1 MKKIL
6 YTLVALAFSS
16 ATFAQSYVTKTE
28 DFYPGAIFNE
38 KSLKSV
44 EPKLLTRTTEKITYS
59 SGNPFI
65 AFEMTDFSKEAWE
78 KKLLEI
84 YPKMSEGTQSESFN
98 FNTPNKVGN
107 LKLIDKAYNT
117 YNAIKDYYSIDQ
129 KSSKNIFFGRTEMIA
144 YSLYQDLPDA
154 HISKTELDKIK
165 DQDPIVLAGVSFG
178 KKADIIIES
187 NQDQQQINK
196 AFNIYKDKDT
206 NRYNEAREILAD
218 ASVHVLFF
226 GKNPIDTSDLTN
238 EELILTY
245 IKFITSPLTKEDYL
259 YPIKYEG
266 AHLNNRANYQSDIST
281 DSYI

>member
-16 ATFAQSYVTKTE
+16 ATFAQPYVTKTE

-38 KSLKSV
+38 KSLKSA
-44 EPKLLTRTTEKITYS
+44 EPKLLAHTTEKITYS

-65 AFEMTDFSKEAWE
+65 VFEMTDFSKEAWE

-84 YPKMSEGTQSESFN
+84 YPNMSEGTQLESFK
-98 FNTPNKVGN
+98 FNTPNKIEN

-117 YNAIKDYYSIDQ
+117 YNAIKDYYNIEQ
-129 KSSKNIFFGRTEMIA
+129 KSSKNIFFGRTEVIA
-144 YSLYQDLPDA
+144 YSLDQDLPGS

-165 DQDPIVLAGVSFG
+165 DQDPIVLIGISFG
-178 KKADIIIES
+178 KKADILIES
-187 NQDQQQINK
+187 NQSQQQINS
-196 AFNIYKDKDT
+196 AFNIYKDKNT
-206 NRYNEAREILAD
+206 SRYNEAREILAD
-218 ASVHVLFF
+218 ASVHILFF

-238 EELILTY
+238 EELILAY

-259 YPIKYEG
+259 YPIKYNG
-266 AHLNNRANYQSDIST
+266 AHLNNRVYYQSDISK

>member
-38 KSLKSV
+38 KSLKSA
-44 EPKLLTRTTEKITYS
+44 EPKLLAHTTEKITYS

-65 AFEMTDFSKEAWE
+65 VFEMTDFSKEAWE

-84 YPKMSEGTQSESFN
+84 YPTMSEGTQLESFK
-98 FNTPNKVGN
+98 FNTPNKIEN

-117 YNAIKDYYSIDQ
+117 YNAIKDYYNIEQ
-129 KSSKNIFFGRTEMIA
+129 KSSKNIFFGRTEVIA
-144 YSLYQDLPDA
+144 YSLDQDLPGS

-165 DQDPIVLAGVSFG
+165 DQDPIVLIGISFG
-178 KKADIIIES
+178 KKADILIES
-187 NQDQQQINK
+187 NQSQQQINS
-196 AFNIYKDKDT
+196 AFNIYKDKNT
-206 NRYNEAREILAD
+206 SRYNEAREILAD
-218 ASVHVLFF
+218 ASVHILFF

-238 EELILTY
+238 EELILAY

-259 YPIKYEG
+259 YPIKYNG
-266 AHLNNRANYQSDIST
+266 AHLNNRVYYQSDISK